1 MAGLSFEH
9 GTGSSADANRAFK
22 KQLNKVYGWYTG
34 GFLTFVIVLAIAAYL
49 GHVGPALWL
58 VLEAAWAELS
68 LRRAFPLVNSFES
81 RMEWQQLAL

>member
-34 GFLTFVIVLAIAAYL
+34 GFIAFVLVLASSSRWACRDSGSASSSCSPPSRCM
-49 GHVGPALWL
+49 PAS
-58 VLEAAWAELS
+58 AS
-68 LRRAFPLVNSFES
+68 
-81 RMEWQQLAL
+81 